1 MKDKY
6 IPDLIMSAIWKNH
19 NNDSKNFI
27 RKDVTYC
34 ISSEEN
40 AMLISLQELRDT
52 LEDIFSED

>member
-6 IPDLIMSAIWKNH
+6 IPDLIMSVIWKNH

-34 ISSEEN
+34 ISSEED

-52 LEDIFSED
+52 LEDIFGEE